1 MLPERR
7 VRLVLFMDLGL
18 NPCEYYLQVWDGPE
32 IMKEEHNKVPAFMDP
47 REAASYCHHRAAK
60 MLIKLGWWK

>member
-1 MLPERR
+1 
-7 VRLVLFMDLGL
+7 MDLGL